1 MQHLISNVDKQFMGL
16 WYFMDSESI
25 LLDVLLMMKLTT
37 EKSYSRINTDFER
50 KKTLEIYS

>member
-1 MQHLISNVDKQFMGL
+1 MHHLISNVDKQFMGL

-50 KKTLEIYS
+50 KKTLKIYS